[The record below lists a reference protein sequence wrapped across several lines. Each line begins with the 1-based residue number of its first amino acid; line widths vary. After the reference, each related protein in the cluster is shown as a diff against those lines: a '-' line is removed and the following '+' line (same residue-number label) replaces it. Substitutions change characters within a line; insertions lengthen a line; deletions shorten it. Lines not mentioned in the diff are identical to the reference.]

1 MNNFSGSAVRVM
13 VVLLGLFLLSGCA
26 LLPGRYQKKDLKAI
40 QAADKV
46 RQFNQEIITSRG
58 TGNLFLTRNGQTETY
73 RMAWV
78 AKWPDCLRMTLLSSG
93 IPLETIAADGKT
105 LTFVSH
111 TGRHSPHTMNQ
122 PNPSLKPILSL
133 PVKVKDIIAL
143 LTGKIPLKGGSN
155 VSLYTAENNTSRL
168 VFKNGWGLPMEKI
181 FLNETG
187 QVTEYWKLSS
197 DGPPVIKLN
206 FAQFYRFD
214 GYPIAQTTVLTDS
227 HHRKLGFQ
235 ITAFS
240 PNIIIKN
247 KDSVFH
253 LTESGS

>member
-1 MNNFSGSAVRVM
+1 MTNFSGSGVRVM
-13 VVLLGLFLLSGCA
+13 FFLLGLFLLSGCA
-26 LLPGRYQKKDLKAI
+26 LLPGKHQKKDLKAI

-46 RQFNQEIITSRG
+46 RRFNQEIITSRG
-58 TGNLFLTRNGQTETY
+58 TGNLFLTRSGTTETY

-93 IPLETIAADGKT
+93 IPVETIAADGKT
-105 LTFVSH
+105 LTVVSH

-122 PNPSLKPILSL
+122 ANPSLKPILSL
-133 PVKVKDIIAL
+133 PVKLRDIIAL
-143 LTGKIPLKGGSN
+143 LTGKIPFKGGNN
-155 VSLYTAENNTSRL
+155 VSVYTDENNTSRL
-168 VFKNGWGLPMEKI
+168 ISKNGWGLPMEKI
-181 FLNETG
+181 FFNETG
-187 QVTEYWKLSS
+187 QITDYWKLSS
-197 DGPPVIKLN
+197 DGPPVIKLR
-206 FAQFYRFD
+206 FAQFNRFD

-227 HHRKLGFQ
+227 HNRRIGFQ
-235 ITAFS
+235 ITAFT